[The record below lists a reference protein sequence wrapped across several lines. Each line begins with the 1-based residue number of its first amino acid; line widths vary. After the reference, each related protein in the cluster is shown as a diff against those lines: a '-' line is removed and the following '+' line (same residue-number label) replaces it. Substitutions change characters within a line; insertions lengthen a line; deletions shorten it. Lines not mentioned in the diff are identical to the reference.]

1 MMESV
6 VGSAQNGRVVI
17 GPANWKD
24 LNALRQLEKV
34 CFPKDAWP
42 LWDMIG
48 ILTLPGVVRLKAVAD
63 EQMVGFVGVDIRQH
77 ERLAWIATIGV
88 LPEYRR
94 QGIGS
99 ALLEACEQ
107 ALGGRL
113 GRERVSAIRLT
124 VRTSNLTAIRLYEE
138 RGYFKIGIW
147 PAYYQ
152 DKEDGVVMEKG
163 L

>member
-1 MMESV
+1 MES
-6 VGSAQNGRVVI
+6 GIGKEQNGRVVI

-24 LNALRQLEKV
+24 LNALRQLEKA

-48 ILTLPGVVRLKAVAD
+48 ILTLSGVVRLKAVVG
-63 EQMVGFVGVDIRQH
+63 EQMVGFVGVDIRQS

-94 QGIGS
+94 QGIGG
-99 ALLEACEQ
+99 ALLEACERELEAREAQ
-107 ALGGRL
+107 ARL
-113 GRERVSAIRLT
+113 SAVRLT
-124 VRTSNLTAIRLYEE
+124 VRKSNQAAIQLYEE
-138 RGYFKIGIW
+138 AGYHKVGLW
-147 PAYYQ
+147 PSYYQ
-152 DKEDGVVMEKG
+152 DKEDGVVMEKA

>member
-1 MMESV
+1 MEPLIGKV
-6 VGSAQNGRVVI
+6 HNGRAVI
-17 GPANWKD
+17 GQANWKD
-24 LNALRQLEKV
+24 LNALRQLEKA

-42 LWDMIG
+42 LWDLIG
-48 ILTLPGVVRLKAVAD
+48 ILTLPGVVRLKAVVD
-63 EQMVGFVGVDIRQH
+63 EQMVGFVGVDIRQS

-94 QGIGS
+94 QGIGG

-107 ALGGRL
+107 ELEAC
-113 GRERVSAIRLT
+113 EKHARVSAIRLT

-138 RGYFKIGIW
+138 RGYRRVGAW
-147 PAYYQ
+147 PDYYQ
-152 DKEDGVVMEKG
+152 DKEDGVVMEKV

>member
-1 MMESV
+1 MESV
-6 VGSAQNGRVVI
+6 VGNLQDGRVVI

-42 LWDMIG
+42 LWDLIG

-63 EQMVGFVGVDIRQH
+63 EQMVGFVGLDIRQS
-77 ERLAWIATIGV
+77 EKLAWIATIGV
-88 LPEYRR
+88 LPEYRQ
-94 QGIGS
+94 QGIGG
-99 ALLEACEQ
+99 ALLAACERELASRDGQ
-107 ALGGRL
+107 AG
-113 GRERVSAIRLT
+113 VSAIRLT
-124 VRTSNLTAIRLYEE
+124 VRMSNLTAIRLYEE
-138 RGYFKIGIW
+138 RGYQRIGLW
-147 PAYYQ
+147 SKYYQ